1 MNRNIKYVPLLALPL
16 LFACTSMP
24 TGPRVMALPGT
35 GKTFD
40 QFRAD
45 DFECQQWAMSR
56 AGLPSQAAAE
66 SGVKSAAIGTAV
78 GALAGAAIGGHQG
91 AGAGAGTGLIVG
103 SMAGVGAAD
112 TSAYGAQRMVDQAY
126 VQCMYAKGQ
135 RVPVSGQFVSMPGSA
150 STGSPPPP
158 PPGSPPPPPPGV
170 SK

>member
-1 MNRNIKYVPLLALPL
+1 MKVNIKYVPLLVLPL
-16 LFACTSMP
+16 LLACTSMP

-56 AGLPSQAAAE
+56 VGLPSQAAAE
-66 SGVKSAAIGTAV
+66 SGLKSAAIGTAV

-91 AGAGAGTGLIVG
+91 AGAGAGTGLIIG

-112 TSAYGAQRMVDQAY
+112 TSAYGAQRIVDQSY
-126 VQCMYAKGQ
+126 IQCMYAKGQ
-135 RVPVSGQFVSMPGSA
+135 RVPVAGQFASMPA
-150 STGSPPPP
+150 PAPVGSPPPP

-170 SK
+170 AR